1 MAKTNFQ
8 IFNEDNAP
16 ERTYNDS
23 EYKEATQRIGG
34 VMPGMALS
42 RMHNKMYYQWSAM
55 CKAIANL
62 IVNHGRDCMDND
74 VDGITRYLEEA
85 IESAATSGISMHRTA
100 AELDHPEKSVKR
112 KHLADNVYTLPAPEA
127 TNAARFVGGDHKV
140 RDVTP
145 GSIGAYSK
153 GEVDSRV
160 DAKINKSGDTMTG
173 TLHFSHN
180 GGHIVG
186 KINDTDYYRI
196 TGMDAGGNNGYL
208 EIAVADDIA
217 EGIVVRQYDNI
228 GGYHYG
234 DFSKP
239 AREAWLLNSDGN
251 TSFPQAV
258 TANTFYADDWFRAKG
273 NSGFYFQDHGGGW
286 YMSDNDWIRV
296 HENKNIYTGGKIK
309 ADSGFE
315 GALHG
320 RADSA
325 GNSDTLGG
333 QSLQWILNQIN
344 AAKTGIVAG
353 NLDENGW
360 VKFANGLIVQWI
372 NIHKPPTSV
381 YKDVSFPIAFS
392 SRILA
397 MSINRYQTTP
407 TANEAYGEIPMP
419 FALSNQGFKI
429 HMTYLYPVYVIAL
442 GV

>member
-127 TNAARFVGGDHKV
+127 ANNARFLRNDNTWQP
-140 RDVTP
+140 VTP
-145 GSIGAYSK
+145 GNIGAYTRR
-153 GEVDSRV
+153 EVDDRLAPKAPLASPALTGTPTTPTAARGTNTAQIASTAFV
-160 DAKINKSGDTMTG
+160 AQAIDANFVTTVTNALAGKVSKSGDTMTG
-173 TLHFSHN
+173 QLTVPSVL
-180 GGHIVG
+180 
-186 KINDTDYYRI
+186 
-196 TGMDAGGNNGYL
+196 
-208 EIAVADDIA
+208 
-217 EGIVVRQYDNI
+217 
-228 GGYHYG
+228 
-234 DFSKP
+234 
-239 AREAWLLNSDGN
+239 
-251 TSFPQAV
+251 
-258 TANTFYADDWFRAKG
+258 ANDWFRARG
-273 NSGFYFQDHGGGW
+273 DSGFYFEDHGGGW
-286 YMSDNDWIRV
+286 QMTDNDWVRSYNGKHV
-296 HENKNIYTGGKIK
+296 YTSGRMK
-309 ADSGFE
+309 ADGGFE
-315 GALHG
+315 GTASN
-320 RADSA
+320 A
-325 GNSDTLGG
+325 NTIGG

-360 VKFANGLIVQWI
+360 VKFANGLIVQWGAI
-372 NIHKPPTSV
+372 DFGQVEKYTTVN
-381 YKDVSFPIAFS
+381 FPIRFP
-392 SRILA
+392 
-397 MSINRYQTTP
+397 NRVLCLIPARRNRGNTVS
-407 TANEAYGEIPMP
+407 EAYGDIPMP
-419 FALSNQGFKI
+419 FDLKQEGFQT
-429 HMTYLYPVYVIAL
+429 HFSRYPLYWLAL
-442 GV
+442 GI